1 MARPRTDGAPSR
13 SAKHRKLTELLVQ
26 RASPE
31 ASAFN
36 IWDTYQRGLV
46 LRIRPSGIRAFKA
59 VYRHAGR
66 PRWYHIGDA
75 RAIPLSD
82 ARRLAARVMLA
93 AAEGRDPAA
102 DRRAERGSGT
112 FGELCERF
120 LNEHAKKKN
129 KSWQQGD
136 RLVRRYLL
144 RRWAKLDAKLISRG
158 DVRKAIASIEAPMLA
173 NQVLA
178 HASARFSWA
187 VKHDIVAANPC
198 TGIERNETRS
208 RERILSDGEIPR
220 FWRAFDDAGLARS
233 AALRTIL
240 LTGQRPG
247 EVGCMRREHIVDGW
261 WEMPGEPVPELG
273 WPGTKN
279 EESHRVWLAPPVL
292 KIIAEAG
299 GDDGAGFV
307 FAGERGAAVR
317 DLDDVMRDICR
328 KLGIDKRRKVT
339 PHDLRRTF
347 SSKVTAL
354 GFGRDAMNR
363 VTNHKEGGITDV
375 YDRHRYAEENRRIWE
390 GVAAHIEA
398 LAGGRRAP
406 SNVVRLKS

>member
-1 MARPRTDGAPSR
+1 MARPRRDGDESR
-13 SAKHRKLTELLVQ
+13 AARHRKLTELMVQ
-26 RASPE
+26 RTRPE
-31 ASAFN
+31 ATAFN
-36 IWDTYQRGLV
+36 TWDTQQRGLV
-46 LRIRPSGIRAFKA
+46 LRIQPSGQRSFKA
-59 VYRHAGR
+59 VYRSHGR

-75 RAIPLSD
+75 RSIPLSD

-93 AAEGRDPAA
+93 AAEGKDPAA
-102 DRRAERGSGT
+102 ERRAERGAGT
-112 FGELCERF
+112 FDELCERF

-144 RRWAKLDAKLISRG
+144 RRWAKLDAKLISRD

-187 VKHDIVAANPC
+187 VKHDIVAVNPC
-198 TGIERNETRS
+198 TGVERNETRS
-208 RERILSDGEIPR
+208 RERILSDGEVSK
-220 FWRAFDDAGLARS
+220 FWSAFDGAGLTRS
-233 AALRTIL
+233 AALKTIL

-261 WEMPGEPVPELG
+261 WKMPGEPDLDLG

-279 EESHRVWLAPPVL
+279 KQSHDVWLSKPVL
-292 KIIAEAG
+292 KIIAEL
-299 GDDGAGFV
+299 DDERAGFV
-307 FAGERGAAVR
+307 FAGDRGAPAR
-317 DLDDVMRDICR
+317 DLDDAMRDICR
-328 KLGIDKRRKVT
+328 DLGIDKKRKVT

-363 VTNHKEGGITDV
+363 VTNHREGGIADV
-375 YDRHRYAEENRRIWE
+375 YDRHRYADENRRIME
-390 GVAAHIEA
+390 SVAAHIEA
-398 LAGGRRAP
+398 LAAVRRGEG
-406 SNVVRLKS
+406 NVVRLKS